1 MAKKNLCGCSLLV
14 SVVVDSLF
22 KNFDVA
28 NVSVGTKTN
37 PKWKMD
43 FKTLGPY
50 RIFSE
55 EIHGS
60 NFVRKE
66 K

>member
-1 MAKKNLCGCSLLV
+1 M
-14 SVVVDSLF
+14 VDSLLKNF

-55 EIHGS
+55 QIHGS

>member
-1 MAKKNLCGCSLLV
+1 M
-14 SVVVDSLF
+14 VDSLLKNF

-55 EIHGS
+55 QIHGS

-66 K
+66 KMLLMYHQYVKS